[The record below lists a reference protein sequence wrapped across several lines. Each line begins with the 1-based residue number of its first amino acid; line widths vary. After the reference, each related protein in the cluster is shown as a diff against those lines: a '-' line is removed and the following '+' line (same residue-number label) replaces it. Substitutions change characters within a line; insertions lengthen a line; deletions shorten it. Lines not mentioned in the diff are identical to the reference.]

1 MDYIIAL
8 YRLRTSGMHTD
19 LAECGL
25 TGFRPFEVETDL
37 AVDADC
43 TICFGEKL
51 ELEQFAS
58 FCSVYDFQFEENYA
72 DCHFGRYDGGH
83 LFYMQRGDNRMLFV
97 KADGESVVRC
107 NMGAGA
113 KVDTTMLRFGLWM
126 MFGLV
131 ITPLGGIA
139 IHSSVIVKD
148 GGAVLCLGESGT
160 GKSTLLSV
168 MGLLLEKDGGSYT
181 FDGKDTA
188 GLSDDEKT
196 DIRAK
201 KIGFL
206 FQDTNLIQALTL
218 RENLL
223 FAQTLG
229 GSRAADE
236 KKADA
241 MLDKLGLI
249 DRAGFLPYQL
259 SGGQRRRAMAARC
272 LIHSPEL
279 ILADEPTNDLD
290 DEWAAKVVELLAEA
304 AQKGAGVVMV
314 THNSRWTAAAAL
326 KYKMQNRELIKI

>member
-1 MDYIIAL
+1 MEICRLEHVKKEYRMGETVCPLKDVNMSVNSGDFIA
-8 YRLRTSGMHTD
+8 
-19 LAECGL
+19 
-25 TGFRPFEVETDL
+25 VEG
-37 AVDADC
+37 V
-43 TICFGEKL
+43 
-51 ELEQFAS
+51 
-58 FCSVYDFQFEENYA
+58 
-72 DCHFGRYDGGH
+72 
-83 LFYMQRGDNRMLFV
+83 
-97 KADGESVVRC
+97 
-107 NMGAGA
+107 
-113 KVDTTMLRFGLWM
+113 
-126 MFGLV
+126 
-131 ITPLGGIA
+131 
-139 IHSSVIVKD
+139 
-148 GGAVLCLGESGT
+148 SGT

-314 THNSRWTAAAAL
+314 THNSRWTAAADL
-326 KYKMQNRELIKI
+326 KYKMQNGELIKI

>member
-25 TGFRPFEVETDL
+25 AGFRPFEVETDL

-51 ELEQFAS
+51 ELEQFAG

-160 GKSTLLSV
+160 GKSTHTRLW
-168 MGLLLEKDGGSYT
+168 
-181 FDGKDTA
+181 
-188 GLSDDEKT
+188 
-196 DIRAK
+196 
-201 KIGFL
+201 
-206 FQDTNLIQALTL
+206 
-218 RENLL
+218 RENIEGARLL
-223 FAQTLG
+223 NDDSPIIRTVDGVPTVFGSAWSGKTPCYINRSFPIRGFIRLSQAPHNRIKQLNVLNAIGALLPSCPPAFAYDDQLQDSICNTL
-229 GSRAADE
+229 SQMIAHVPVYHLECLPD
-236 KKADA
+236 ADA
-241 MLDKLGLI
+241 A
-249 DRAGFLPYQL
+249 RL
-259 SGGQRRRAMAARC
+259 SYNT
-272 LIHSPEL
+272 I
-279 ILADEPTNDLD
+279 
-290 DEWAAKVVELLAEA
+290 
-304 AQKGAGVVMV
+304 
-314 THNSRWTAAAAL
+314 
-326 KYKMQNRELIKI
+326 YNRK

>member
-25 TGFRPFEVETDL
+25 AGFRPFEVETDL

-43 TICFGEKL
+43 TICFGEQL
-51 ELEQFAS
+51 ELEQFAG

-160 GKSTLLSV
+160 GKSTHTRLW
-168 MGLLLEKDGGSYT
+168 
-181 FDGKDTA
+181 
-188 GLSDDEKT
+188 
-196 DIRAK
+196 
-201 KIGFL
+201 
-206 FQDTNLIQALTL
+206 
-218 RENLL
+218 RENIEGARLL
-223 FAQTLG
+223 NDDSPIIRTVDGVPTVFGSAWSGKTPCYINRSFPIRGFIRLSQAPHNRIKQLNVLNAIGALLPSCPPAFAYDDQLQDSICNTL
-229 GSRAADE
+229 SQMIAHVPVYHLECLPD
-236 KKADA
+236 ADA
-241 MLDKLGLI
+241 A
-249 DRAGFLPYQL
+249 RL
-259 SGGQRRRAMAARC
+259 SYNT
-272 LIHSPEL
+272 I
-279 ILADEPTNDLD
+279 
-290 DEWAAKVVELLAEA
+290 
-304 AQKGAGVVMV
+304 
-314 THNSRWTAAAAL
+314 
-326 KYKMQNRELIKI
+326 YNRK

>member
-1 MDYIIAL
+1 MEICRLEHVKKEYRMGETVCPLKDVNMSVNSGYFIA
-8 YRLRTSGMHTD
+8 
-19 LAECGL
+19 
-25 TGFRPFEVETDL
+25 VEG
-37 AVDADC
+37 V
-43 TICFGEKL
+43 
-51 ELEQFAS
+51 
-58 FCSVYDFQFEENYA
+58 
-72 DCHFGRYDGGH
+72 
-83 LFYMQRGDNRMLFV
+83 
-97 KADGESVVRC
+97 
-107 NMGAGA
+107 
-113 KVDTTMLRFGLWM
+113 
-126 MFGLV
+126 
-131 ITPLGGIA
+131 
-139 IHSSVIVKD
+139 
-148 GGAVLCLGESGT
+148 SGT

-326 KYKMQNRELIKI
+326 KYKMQNGELIKI